1 MAPAGEPVKAKLSRG
16 AALGFIALS
25 SLGFSVQALL
35 VKLLTLDHENG
46 VPPMQIV
53 FVRGCSQL
61 FCCFIVLATH
71 CELRRHPKRW
81 FGDSALEV
89 KWLTARGSVG
99 FFGIAFGFKAFSL
112 LGLAEANV
120 ISSSSPVFSAVYA
133 KVFLG
138 EPWLL
143 LERCAAAVTAVGV
156 AVQLDFSAVPDA
168 GAAKRHALGVTCA
181 LLSAAT
187 AGAAHVLVRFLGTQ
201 VAVDWP
207 LPMIYQALGQILL
220 SYPALALLGEQPQLR
235 PSTRQWLLLA
245 AIGALGFFSQVCMTR
260 GMQAEKSASA
270 SVMRMSSLPWSF
282 LLQAL
287 ATPERF
293 GARPLI
299 GAAIITS
306 AMFIIIFSSTRKV
319 AGAAGSKPKLAA
331 GLPVYAPLNGL
342 EMGPTTVKTFT
353 ITDDDDDDD
362 DEMDI

>member
-143 LERCAAAVTAVGV
+143 LERCAAAVTAAAV
-156 AVQLDFSAVPDA
+156 AERKLASARKQPDRSPRSELFRGRRA
-168 GAAKRHALGVTCA
+168 GA
-181 LLSAAT
+181 LLVPWSELRRCCSGGAT
-187 AGAAHVLVRFLGTQ
+187 
-201 VAVDWP
+201 
-207 LPMIYQALGQILL
+207 
-220 SYPALALLGEQPQLR
+220 
-235 PSTRQWLLLA
+235 
-245 AIGALGFFSQVCMTR
+245 
-260 GMQAEKSASA
+260 ASA
-270 SVMRMSSLPWSF
+270 SGSAQSSSLKD
-282 LLQAL
+282 Q
-287 ATPERF
+287 R
-293 GARPLI
+293 
-299 GAAIITS
+299 
-306 AMFIIIFSSTRKV
+306 
-319 AGAAGSKPKLAA
+319 A
-331 GLPVYAPLNGL
+331 GLSPV
-342 EMGPTTVKTFT
+342 
-353 ITDDDDDDD
+353 
-362 DEMDI
+362 